1 MVWVVVFCFY
11 PKLQWAILQKVH
23 EVNFSN
29 WPHVHREAW
38 LCSCGELLNEL
49 SEYLAKQKKTSDY
62 MELLKYIKDCKTW
75 RWLLG
80 TFPYWSWALTFL
92 ETKSPCLNKRNG
104 LTLPCLS
111 HCALN
116 TNLCWQGVM
125 SLLFTAS
132 AGQTSTER
140 FGTNKGDTTSTQRYS
155 SYLIKSDNML
165 VTVMLT
171 INHTRNLWN
180 QEVDG
185 KTHDEC
191 DVLSVSWLVM
201 PFCSFS
207 ACHLL
212 VLPEMLPYCKIG
224 AIKSSHQKVWRILLQ
239 DTRRQTAN

>member
-1 MVWVVVFCFY
+1 MLLLARGLSGSLLLLFQTTVIYFAGGAWGQFFKLTSCTQKSLTTLLWWTVKWIVWIFS
-11 PKLQWAILQKVH
+11 KT
-23 EVNFSN
+23 EENFRLYGTTYS
-29 WPHVHREAW
+29 
-38 LCSCGELLNEL
+38 
-49 SEYLAKQKKTSDY
+49 
-62 MELLKYIKDCKTW
+62 KYVKDCKTW

-92 ETKSPCLNKRNG
+92 ETKSPCLNERNG

-140 FGTNKGDTTSTQRYS
+140 FGTNKGDTTSTLRYS

-171 INHTRNLWN
+171 INHTRNL
-180 QEVDG
+180 
-185 KTHDEC
+185 
-191 DVLSVSWLVM
+191 
-201 PFCSFS
+201 
-207 ACHLL
+207 
-212 VLPEMLPYCKIG
+212 
-224 AIKSSHQKVWRILLQ
+224 
-239 DTRRQTAN
+239 

>member
-11 PKLQWAILQKVH
+11 SKLQWSILQEVH

-29 WPHVHREAW
+29 WPHVHRKAW
-38 LCSCGELLNEL
+38 LHSCGELLNEL
-49 SEYLAKQKKTSDY
+49 SENLAKQKKTSDY
-62 MELLKYIKDCKTW
+62 MELLKYVKDCKTW

-80 TFPYWSWALTFL
+80 TFTYWSWALTFL
-92 ETKSPCLNKRNG
+92 ETKSPCLNERNG

-171 INHTRNLWN
+171 INHTRNL
-180 QEVDG
+180 
-185 KTHDEC
+185 
-191 DVLSVSWLVM
+191 
-201 PFCSFS
+201 
-207 ACHLL
+207 
-212 VLPEMLPYCKIG
+212 
-224 AIKSSHQKVWRILLQ
+224 
-239 DTRRQTAN
+239 